1 MKELWSFLS
10 RPLFQIGDVSMTMAQ
25 LLLVPLVIALSL
37 LVTRWIVGGLTRR
50 MLARGHNGNLVQM
63 AARGIWVLTI
73 IVLFMASL
81 GLLNVPLTAFAFLSG
96 AIAIGLGFGAQNII
110 NNFISGWILIGEA
123 PIRIDDLLEINGT
136 LGRVE
141 AIKTRST
148 RIRRVDGVRI
158 VIPNSHLLE
167 NVVINWTLAD
177 QEIRTSVRVGVVYGS
192 PVRKVAALLEQ
203 ATREQ
208 EGILEDPEPVILFED
223 FGDSA
228 LIFDSF
234 FFTLLRPGG
243 DLRRL
248 RSDIRFRIEELFHE
262 NNIVIA
268 FPQRDVHLDTPHPID
283 VRVVQYEP

>member
-208 EGILEDPEPVILFED
+208 EEVLEDPEPVILFED

-248 RSDIRFRIEELFHE
+248 RSEIRFRIEELFHE

>member
-10 RPLFQIGDVSMTMAQ
+10 RPLFQIGDASMTMAQ

-37 LVTRWIVGGLTRR
+37 LVTRWIVGGLARR
-50 MLARGHNGNLVQM
+50 MLARGYNANLVQM
-63 AARGIWVLTI
+63 VMRGIWVLTI

-177 QEIRTSVRVGVVYGS
+177 QEIRTSVRVGVAYGS
-192 PVRKVAALLEQ
+192 PVRKVAALVEQ

-208 EGILEDPEPVILFED
+208 EEVLEDPEPVILFED
-223 FGDSA
+223 FGDNA
-228 LIFDSF
+228 LVFDSF

-248 RSDIRFRIEELFHE
+248 RSEIRFRIEELFHE

>member
-228 LIFDSF
+228 LVFDSF